1 METAMRWLLQE
12 EFNIGKAI
20 LMALIVLV
28 VGRWIAGA
36 IKNKL
41 RNNPLKSLFLLPLK
55 KDLLPLK

>member
-36 IKNKL
+36 LNT
-41 RNNPLKSLFLLPLK
+41 S
-55 KDLLPLK
+55 